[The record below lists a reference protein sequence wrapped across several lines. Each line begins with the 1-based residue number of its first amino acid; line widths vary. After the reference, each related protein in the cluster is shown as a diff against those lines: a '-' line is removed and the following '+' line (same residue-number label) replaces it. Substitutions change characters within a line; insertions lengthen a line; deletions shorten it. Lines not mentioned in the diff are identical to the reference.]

1 MEIGQTAATAV
12 RLSGLRKSYPGGAAP
27 AVDGLDLTIRRGEM
41 VALLGR
47 NGAGKSTTVAMML
60 GLLEPDE
67 GRVELFGCPA
77 AQAVRAGQVSAMMQE
92 GGLVS
97 RVTVAELIRFV
108 RRAFP
113 RPLPTAEILR
123 AAGLEGLARKRVDR
137 LSGGQAQRVRF
148 AMALAGDPQ
157 LLVLDE
163 PTAALDVEARRELWA
178 ALRRYAAR
186 GRTIVFSTHYLEEAD
201 ANADRVVVI
210 DRGRLV
216 ADGTSAELKQAAAGR
231 IIGFADPGMPVS
243 QLAMLP
249 GVLEAE
255 TRGGRVRLRTVDADA
270 TLAALGPVRG
280 LEVTG
285 AGLED
290 AFVALT
296 GAGR

>member
-1 MEIGQTAATAV
+1 MKIGQTAAV
-12 RLSGLRKSYPGGAAP
+12 RLSGLRKTYQGGATV
-27 AVDGLDLTIRRGEM
+27 AVDGLDLTIRQGEI

-60 GLLEPDE
+60 GLLEPDA
-67 GRVELFGCPA
+67 GRVELFGTTAPE
-77 AQAVRAGQVSAMMQE
+77 AVRAGRVSAMMQE

-97 RVTVAELIRFV
+97 RVTVGELIGFV
-108 RRAFP
+108 RRAYP
-113 RPLPTAEILR
+113 RPLPMTEILR
-123 AAGLEGLARKRVDR
+123 AADLGGLVRKRVDR

-148 AMALAGDPQ
+148 AMALAGDPD

-163 PTAALDVEARRELWA
+163 PTAALDVESRRELWA

-210 DRGRLV
+210 DRGRPV

-231 IIGFADPGMPVS
+231 VIGFTDLGIPPA

-249 GVLEAE
+249 GVSDVEAQ
-255 TRGGRVRLRTVDADA
+255 GGRIRLHSTDADA
-270 TLAALGPVRG
+270 TLSALGPVRD

-285 AGLED
+285 AALED

-296 GAGR
+296 RR